1 MDKEELKQKII
12 DDLKPRLEQHYLNGV
27 KVGWKA
33 AYSAMYKDISS
44 MTSSKKIKEYLKAE
58 YEKITCGAECSM
70 DCRWRSIVCKLV
82 VASVRFDCRF
92 GIVGHQ
98 C

>member
-44 MTSSKKIKEYLKAE
+44 MTSSKK
-58 YEKITCGAECSM
+58 
-70 DCRWRSIVCKLV
+70 D
-82 VASVRFDCRF
+82 
-92 GIVGHQ
+92 
-98 C
+98 

>member
-44 MTSSKKIKEYLKAE
+44 MTSSKKIKEYLKE
-58 YEKITCGAECSM
+58 QYEKITYDDE
-70 DCRWRSIVCKLV
+70 
-82 VASVRFDCRF
+82 
-92 GIVGHQ
+92 
-98 C
+98 